1 MDDQAAIQR
10 SNDPDGLFHYDRA
23 NGRMRICMLLSEP
36 FPPDIRV
43 EKETR
48 ALSTAGHRIM
58 LLCHAEAGRPT
69 RERIDGVDVVRLP
82 IEETYA
88 GVVGSLCRSRY
99 LLTWVSPLWKRAL
112 ERVLVTD
119 GIDAIHVHDLPLA
132 KTALAVGERCD
143 LPIVLDLHEN
153 YPAAVRQ
160 WRRAAAANRSGRS
173 LDPRRLVGR
182 LLTTDARLRRLE
194 RRCVERA
201 DQVLTVT
208 VEAKNALLALWRD
221 EPNIETT

>member
-10 SNDPDGLFHYDRA
+10 SNDPDGLSYYDRA
-23 NGRMRICMLLSEP
+23 NGRVRICMLLSEP

-48 ALSTAGHRIM
+48 ALSTAGHRIT

-69 RERIDGVDVVRLP
+69 RERIDGDDVVRLL

-88 GVVGSLCRSRY
+88 GVVGSLRRSRY
-99 LLTWVSPLWKRAL
+99 LLTRVSPLWKRAL

-143 LPIVLDLHEN
+143 LPVVLDLHEN

-160 WRRAAAANRSGRS
+160 WRRTAAANRSGRS

-182 LLTTDARLRRLE
+182 LLTTDVRLRRLE
-194 RRCVERA
+194 RRCVGRA